1 MICLK
6 STETS
11 YGPLVVVKPI
21 AIQHLYEKSHASLTV
36 QNTSQAVLSLCT
48 FHVSWGQQRQLAMA
62 KLANV
67 S

>member
-1 MICLK
+1 MALQ
-6 STETS
+6 TS
-11 YGPLVVVKPI
+11 SSPI

-36 QNTSQAVLSLCT
+36 QKESQAVLSLCT
-48 FHVSWGQQRQLAMA
+48 FHVSWGPQRQLAMA